1 MTETVITVTNGAQ
14 QTQSRPA
21 ADLGW
26 IQFNVNYFL
35 TYPGIIKLIQLVKIW
50 GNTKNDQVCFGCFKL
65 NNLFNY

>member
-35 TYPGIIKLIQLVKIW
+35 TYPGIIKLIQLVMQRGEHQI
-50 GNTKNDQVCFGCFKL
+50 
-65 NNLFNY
+65 